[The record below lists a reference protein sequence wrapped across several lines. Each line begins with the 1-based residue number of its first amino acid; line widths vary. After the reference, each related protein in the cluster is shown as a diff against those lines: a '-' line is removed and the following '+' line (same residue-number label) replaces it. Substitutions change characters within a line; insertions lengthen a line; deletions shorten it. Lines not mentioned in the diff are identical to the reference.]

1 MMGVWLMER
10 LLERLRQIP
19 VANVSD
25 VRNSFGVLDPAIR
38 PVVAGLCGPAV
49 TVKCYPGSIIT
60 VHKALYEAR
69 PGDLLVVDGEGD
81 MRGAMF
87 GELMA
92 LAAHIKGLA
101 GVIIDGPVRDLREL
115 QALGLPIYARGFN
128 PRVGTNRRVG
138 QVGVPISVG
147 GVVINP
153 GDILLGDQDG
163 LIAIAAAELE
173 ATVTAAEKKSLA
185 EDEIARRIRG
195 GEALID
201 ILGMREAIY
210 GGK

>member
-1 MMGVWLMER
+1 MEA

-60 VHKALYEAR
+60 VHKALYEAK
-69 PGDLLVVDGEGD
+69 PGEVLVVDGEGD
-81 MRGAMF
+81 MRGALF

-92 LAAHIKGLA
+92 LAAQTKGLA
-101 GVIIDGPVRDLREL
+101 GVVIDGPVRDARELREL
-115 QALGLPIYARGFN
+115 GLPVYARGFN
-128 PRVGTNRRVG
+128 PRVGSNRRVG
-138 QVGVPISVG
+138 QVGAPVSVG

-153 GDILLGDQDG
+153 GDLLLGDQDG
-163 LIAIAAAELE
+163 LIAIPAVELE
-173 ATVTAAEKKSLA
+173 ATVTAAEQKSGH
-185 EDEIARRIRG
+185 EDLIARRIRA
-195 GEALID
+195 GEALIE